1 MAREKSLAFSLKFI
15 QMKQVTM
22 STSEYYNV
30 FLPLAKQHDEQFHV
44 KSIGT
49 KLVLVTMSEV
59 FADAFD
65 Y

>member
-1 MAREKSLAFSLKFI
+1 
-15 QMKQVTM
+15 MKQVQM

>member
-1 MAREKSLAFSLKFI
+1 
-15 QMKQVTM
+15 MKQIQM

-44 KSIGT
+44 KLIGT
-49 KLVLVTMSEV
+49 KSVLVTMSEV
-59 FADAFD
+59 FADMFD